1 MVLAGRDH
9 VGARSGKLM
18 EVTQEF
24 GIADLDRQ
32 ISLEGGVLVYHKRL
46 DDAVQA
52 RVQEIR
58 VVSRIEL

>member
-1 MVLAGRDH
+1 
-9 VGARSGKLM
+9 M
-18 EVTQEF
+18 EVTPEY